1 MRRAWRVIGMAV
13 AAGMLTASAAACGA
27 GSGGDAPANGL
38 AAAIATKCLMS
49 KRAEGVWPPAV
60 AARFT

>member
-1 MRRAWRVIGMAV
+1 VRKAWRVIGKTV

-38 AAAIATKCLMS
+38 ILYSGQSRTT
-49 KRAEGVWPPAV
+49 RT
-60 AARFT
+60 RRYR